1 MSSTALITGASAG
14 VGAAYAEQLAR
25 RGHDLILV
33 ARDRAR
39 LEKTAATLA
48 ETTGRTVDV
57 ISADLATEGGIAA
70 VEQRLAADD
79 TIDVLV
85 NNAGG
90 AQFGPVAG
98 TDADDLERLITL
110 NVTSL
115 TRIATAA
122 ARAFAGRDRGTI
134 INIGSIMAVNILPVS
149 ATYSATKAYVLAFT
163 QGLAAEFAG
172 TGVRV
177 QVVLPGALRTTLWDG
192 SGIELADLPAQI
204 VMPVDDAVRAA
215 LAGLDAGELVTVP
228 SLRDAELWDAYD
240 RARQA
245 IIPQGS
251 LSTPADRYAA

>member
-33 ARDRAR
+33 ARDRTR
-39 LEKTAATLA
+39 LEKTAARLT
-48 ETTGRTVDV
+48 ETTGRNVDV
-57 ISADLATEGGIAA
+57 LSADLATVGGIQA
-70 VEQRLAADD
+70 VEQRLATDRS
-79 TIDVLV
+79 IDVLV

-90 AQFGPVAG
+90 AQFRPVAN
-98 TDADDLERLITL
+98 ADPDELERLVTL

-115 TRIATAA
+115 TRISTAA
-122 ARAFAGRDRGTI
+122 ARAFAARDRGTI
-134 INIGSIMAVNILPVS
+134 INIASIMAVNIMPGS
-149 ATYSATKAYVLAFT
+149 ATYSATKSYVLAFS
-163 QGLAAEFAG
+163 QGLAQEFDG

-192 SGIELADLPAQI
+192 SGIELSDLPAEI
-204 VMPVDDAVRAA
+204 VMPVEEAVRAA

-228 SLRDAELWDAYD
+228 SLRDVELWEAYD
-240 RARQA
+240 RARLA

-251 LSTPADRYAA
+251 LSTPASRYDA